1 MYFTDGSDR
10 AFEKLMRTAPGSII
24 EMIVHQKEM
33 FVIAVIF
40 TDRFGRTDIAY
51 IVYAHSN
58 PDEERL
64 KRNKDRGEKAEI

>member
-1 MYFTDGSDR
+1 
-10 AFEKLMRTAPGSII
+10 
-24 EMIVHQKEM
+24 MIVHQKEM

-58 PDEERL
+58 PDEEQL
-64 KRNKDRGEKAEI
+64 KRNIDRGEKAEI